1 MRLSVG
7 VAPIVCWRN
16 HRRSLNR
23 TEENLGACICTFRR
37 DLTEQETRERLSPS
51 LHHRFSPEQRCRDC
65 RHAAHQERGSF
76 AVDFANGRRDGIT
89 LSSGMRPKIFGVQ
102 FVDGRRDPRP
112 AWCATTFWGPALAL
126 QGACTYG
133 TRSTI
138 QGGTPIVTLS
148 SPDRPG
154 DVAQSDW
161 QRRRITVNRNWA
173 NLLR

>member
-23 TEENLGACICTFRR
+23 RAEENLGACICTFRR

-51 LHHRFSPEQRCRDC
+51 LHHRFSPGQRCRDC

-138 QGGTPIVTLS
+138 QGGTPIVTLFFTR
-148 SPDRPG
+148 SP
-154 DVAQSDW
+154 W
-161 QRRRITVNRNWA
+161 RRCPKRLAATTNHCK
-173 NLLR
+173 